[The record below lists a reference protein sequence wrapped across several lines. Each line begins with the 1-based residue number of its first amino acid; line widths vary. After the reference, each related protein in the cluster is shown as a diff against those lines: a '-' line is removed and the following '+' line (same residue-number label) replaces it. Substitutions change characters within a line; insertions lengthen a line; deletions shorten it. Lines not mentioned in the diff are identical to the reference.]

1 MRGGPR
7 VSLAYRLR
15 RADGTEVMG
24 APARLLTAGP
34 LGQLAPVIF
43 LKLPDDAA
51 GPYEVAL
58 TIHDEVATTT
68 LEVAEPLTVSRP

>member
-1 MRGGPR
+1 VRGGPR

-15 RADGTEVMG
+15 GADGTQVMG
-24 APARLLTAGP
+24 SPARVLTAGP
-34 LGQLAPVIF
+34 LGQLTPVIL
-43 LKLPDDAA
+43 LKLPEDAA

-68 LEVAEPLTVSRP
+68 LEVAEPLTVGRP